1 MRVARSSSLGI
12 GFLYKSAGKGRRRVA
27 GPTSGNNVLGAD
39 PAEDGPQSQLLQGPS
54 ALANLKAN
62 LHDKVNTAE
71 KWGAYVT

>member
-1 MRVARSSSLGI
+1 MRVARSSSLDI
-12 GFLYKSAGKGRRRVA
+12 GFLYKSAGKGGRRVA

-54 ALANLKAN
+54 SLANLKAN

-71 KWGAYVT
+71 KWGAHVI